1 MSANSWSFMKLS
13 EQKMHEEV
21 ETLVGKI
28 CLRTKTKGL
37 SDAGELSTL
46 CGLSSISGLI
56 VVAKPQ

>member
-1 MSANSWSFMKLS
+1 MKLS